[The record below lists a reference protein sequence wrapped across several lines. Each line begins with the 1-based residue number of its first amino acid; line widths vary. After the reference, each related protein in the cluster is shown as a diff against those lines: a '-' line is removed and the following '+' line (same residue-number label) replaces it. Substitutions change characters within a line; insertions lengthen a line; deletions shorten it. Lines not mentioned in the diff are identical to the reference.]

1 MQPLPT
7 TGHLAWGEALAIPIL
22 TYLGSLRSLVEESS
36 HPSIPST
43 LSWSSSSGGYP
54 FSNFKPLSW
63 SVARGPISGESVT
76 GPLSSLTEKRFGT

>member
-7 TGHLAWGEALAIPIL
+7 TGHSARSEALAILIL
-22 TYLGSLRSLVEESS
+22 NYLGSLRSLVEESS

-54 FSNFKPLSW
+54 FSNFEPLSW
-63 SVARGPISGESVT
+63 SVALGPISGASVM
-76 GPLSSLTEKRFGT
+76 GPLSSLTEKRLGA